1 MDDILQSLAAAEHRR
16 RYFEIF
22 DNLPKKLRDFIN
34 EWDYSLHD
42 NHVLKGEHE
51 VRRIQYQVM
60 RYPSMK
66 PTAVDSEYGQN

>member
-1 MDDILQSLAAAEHRR
+1 MEDLLQLAAAAEHRR
-16 RYFEIF
+16 RYFEVF

-51 VRRIQYQVM
+51 VRRVQYMVIKNPNM
-60 RYPSMK
+60 VPDAEESK
-66 PTAVDSEYGQN
+66 YGQN

>member
-1 MDDILQSLAAAEHRR
+1 MDDLLQSLAAAEHRR

-34 EWDYSLHD
+34 DWDYSLHD

-51 VRRIQYQVM
+51 IRRIQYQV
-60 RYPSMK
+60 RLNPKMK
-66 PTAVDSEYGQN
+66 PRPVESEYGQN

>member
-1 MDDILQSLAAAEHRR
+1 MDDLLQSLAAAEHRR

-34 EWDYSLHD
+34 DWDYSLHD

-51 VRRIQYQVM
+51 IRRIQYQV
-60 RYPSMK
+60 RLNPKMK
-66 PTAVDSEYGQN
+66 PRPLESEYGQN